1 MANKNVSQERMKA
14 KTLFLL
20 LLAMALMSG
29 GVARQRVFSVSGRV
43 IDTSGEGVEGVV
55 VNNGRQFTQTDQD
68 GRWSLLTDT
77 LVSKYISISTP
88 ADFCLP
94 AADGIA
100 AGFYVSVGE
109 AIAQKGHDF
118 VLRRR
123 THKADDFYYVAIS
136 DPQVRNES
144 DLRRWREETMADVRR
159 VADSLGDEREVVGV
173 TLGDLVFDDMA
184 LYAPYAQSVSNSGM
198 TMFSCIGNHDFD
210 RRWKDLDSMR
220 LGAPAYAEK
229 KYNERFGPTD
239 YSFNIGKAHVV
250 TMKNINYLGNGR
262 YVERMT
268 DEQLEWLAN
277 DLSYVPRGSLV
288 LLNIHAPGWGS
299 VNKADIM
306 SAADRLAEVLRG
318 YRVHVFCGHTHYFQN
333 VEVSESLYQHNI
345 GAACG
350 AWWQGK
356 VNCCGAPNGYL
367 VVSVE
372 GDRLRWRYKAT
383 GTSPDVQ
390 MSVYGQGEWPSLA
403 EDIVANVWDYDP
415 RCRVEWWQDG
425 RAMGEMER
433 FSAVDAAYQSQ
444 SGPRSMRIAT
454 SHLFRCRPKG
464 RYKKIEIVFTNR
476 FGERFREVVKG
487 ES

>member
-55 VNNGRQFTQTDQD
+55 VNNGRQFTLTDRD

-159 VADSLGDEREVVGV
+159 VADSLGGEREVVGV

-220 LGAPAYAEK
+220 LGTPVYAEK
-229 KYNERFGPTD
+229 EYNERFGPTD

-250 TMKNINYLGNGR
+250 TMKNINYLGKIRGADDRRAVGVAGQRLELCAAGFVGAAEYSRARLGQCQQRGYHERGGQACGGVARLSGTRLLRAYALFPERRGERTPLSTQHRGR
-262 YVERMT
+262 
-268 DEQLEWLAN
+268 
-277 DLSYVPRGSLV
+277 
-288 LLNIHAPGWGS
+288 
-299 VNKADIM
+299 
-306 SAADRLAEVLRG
+306 LRG
-318 YRVHVFCGHTHYFQN
+318 
-333 VEVSESLYQHNI
+333 
-345 GAACG
+345 
-350 AWWQGK
+350 
-356 VNCCGAPNGYL
+356 L
-367 VVSVE
+367 VA
-372 GDRLRWRYKAT
+372 R
-383 GTSPDVQ
+383 
-390 MSVYGQGEWPSLA
+390 
-403 EDIVANVWDYDP
+403 
-415 RCRVEWWQDG
+415 
-425 RAMGEMER
+425 
-433 FSAVDAAYQSQ
+433 
-444 SGPRSMRIAT
+444 
-454 SHLFRCRPKG
+454 
-464 RYKKIEIVFTNR
+464 
-476 FGERFREVVKG
+476 KG
-487 ES
+487 ELLWCA